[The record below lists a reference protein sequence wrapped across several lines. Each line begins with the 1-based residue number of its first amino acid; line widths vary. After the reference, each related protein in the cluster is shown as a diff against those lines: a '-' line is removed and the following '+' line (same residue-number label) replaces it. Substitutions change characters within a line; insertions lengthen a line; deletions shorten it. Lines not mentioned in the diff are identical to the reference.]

1 MWELEAERYDP
12 KPQNFD
18 VQIERQET
26 NLRTKRETFKIKEQK
41 HLEMEMKY
49 ISGIHA
55 LNLRC
60 SLETCGDWHASGI
73 QWKNLTVRESSDSV
87 FGDYGIEDNS
97 SVPGHPGNHKAA
109 NHIRALLD
117 LVADGAFGYAQ
128 GMKNELICNES
139 YTPEV
144 FSKLLLLKNSPRW
157 LKIKEFIGKEYGVP
171 WLHFLREHGYDR

>member
-18 VQIERQET
+18 VQIGRQET
-26 NLRTKRETFKIKEQK
+26 YLRTKRETFKIKEQK

-109 NHIRALLD
+109 NHIRA
-117 LVADGAFGYAQ
+117 A
-128 GMKNELICNES
+128 S
-139 YTPEV
+139 
-144 FSKLLLLKNSPRW
+144 
-157 LKIKEFIGKEYGVP
+157 
-171 WLHFLREHGYDR
+171 

>member
-1 MWELEAERYDP
+1 M
-12 KPQNFD
+12 QFGD
-18 VQIERQET
+18 VWGLARLW
-26 NLRTKRETFKIKEQK
+26 NS
-41 HLEMEMKY
+41 MEKF
-49 ISGIHA
+49 
-55 LNLRC
+55 
-60 SLETCGDWHASGI
+60 
-73 QWKNLTVRESSDSV
+73 DSV

>member
-1 MWELEAERYDP
+1 
-12 KPQNFD
+12 
-18 VQIERQET
+18 
-26 NLRTKRETFKIKEQK
+26 
-41 HLEMEMKY
+41 MKY

-73 QWKNLTVRESSDSV
+73 QWKNLNVRESSNSV

-97 SVPGHPGNHKAA
+97 SVPGHPGKHKAA

-117 LVADGAFGYAQ
+117 LAADGAFGYAQ
-128 GMKNELICNES
+128 GMKNELICNDS

-144 FSKLLLLKNSPRW
+144 FFKIVAAEKLSSLVKNQRIHWKRIWIALAELLEGTW
-157 LKIKEFIGKEYGVP
+157 I
-171 WLHFLREHGYDR
+171 